1 MRTLARLGAV
11 VIEGGVVVVSAVGGF
26 AAGGLRRL
34 ASIGD
39 GGDQE
44 VVVEGREKA
53 EPKPKPKT

>member
-11 VIEGGVVVVSAVGGF
+11 VIEGSVVVVATVGGL

-34 ASIGD
+34 ASIGE

-44 VVVEGREKA
+44 GGAPGSEKA
-53 EPKPKPKT
+53 EPGPTA

>member
-34 ASIGD
+34 ASIGEGDDQD
-39 GGDQE
+39 G
-44 VVVEGREKA
+44 VVEGREKA
-53 EPKPKPKT
+53 EPGPKA

>member
-11 VIEGGVVVVSAVGGF
+11 VIEGGVVVVATVGGL

-34 ASIGD
+34 ASIGEGDDQD
-39 GGDQE
+39 G
-44 VVVEGREKA
+44 VVEGREKA

>member
-11 VIEGGVVVVSAVGGF
+11 VIDGSVVVVATVGGL

-34 ASIGD
+34 ASIGE

-44 VVVEGREKA
+44 AAVEGREKA
-53 EPKPKPKT
+53 APGPKN